1 MIAVVYQLI
10 SSNID
15 SFAEIN
21 TPSGPVIIEGPAVEG
36 HLKALRMN
44 KHLSNFRVPD
54 RQHEALCII
63 AGSPE
68 GLVYIARCD
77 QEIVGYVAFHYP
89 SQFSRWSKHPRVLE
103 LGAIEVSSGF
113 KRYGLGTQ
121 LLKGAFNNHVMEE
134 YIVITTEFFWHWD
147 LKDSGLDVWNYQRML
162 TKLFGSVHFKKRRTD
177 DPEILEHPANMLMAR
192 IGTKVTQPYAKSF
205 EDMLYRQSIIE

>member
-1 MIAVVYQLI
+1 LI
-10 SSNID
+10 SSSTR

-21 TPSGPVIIEGPAVEG
+21 TPGGQVIIEGPAAEG
-36 HLKALRMN
+36 YLKTLRMN
-44 KHLSNFRVPD
+44 QHLSNFRMPD
-54 RQHEALCII
+54 RQQEALCII

-113 KRYGLGTQ
+113 KRCGLGTQ
-121 LLKGAFNNHVMEE
+121 LLKGAFQNQVMEE

-147 LKDSGLDVWNYQRML
+147 LKDSGMDVWNYQRML
-162 TKLFGSVHFKKRRTD
+162 TKLFGSASFKKRRTD
-177 DPEILEHPANMLMAR
+177 DPEILEHPANMLMVRVGA
-192 IGTKVTQPYAKSF
+192 KVTEPYVKSF
-205 EDMLYRQSIIE
+205 EDMLYQQSIIE

>member
-1 MIAVVYQLI
+1 LIAVVNQLI
-10 SSNID
+10 STNI
-15 SFAEIN
+15 SLFAETN
-21 TPSGPVIIEGPAVEG
+21 TPSGPVVIEGPVPED

-44 KHLSNFRVPD
+44 EHLSNFRLPD
-54 RQHEALCII
+54 RQQEALCII

-68 GLVYIARCD
+68 GLVYIARCG
-77 QEIVGYVAFHYP
+77 QEIVGYVVFHYP
-89 SQFSRWSKHPRVLE
+89 SQFSRWGKHPRVLE

-113 KRYGLGTQ
+113 KRCGLGTQ
-121 LLKGAFNNHVMEE
+121 LLKAAFSNQVMEE

-177 DPEILEHPANMLMAR
+177 DPEILEHPANMLMIR
-192 IGTKVTQPYAKSF
+192 IGTKIAEPYAKSF
-205 EDMLYRQSIIE
+205 EDMLYQQSIIE